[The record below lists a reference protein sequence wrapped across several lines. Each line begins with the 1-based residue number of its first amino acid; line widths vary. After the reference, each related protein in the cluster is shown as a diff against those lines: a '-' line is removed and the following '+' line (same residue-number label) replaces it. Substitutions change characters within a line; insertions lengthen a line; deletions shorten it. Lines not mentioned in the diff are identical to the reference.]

1 MALRRD
7 DGATFARQLRRPLE
21 SHKGDYGRVL
31 VVAGC
36 RGYTGAAYLTSQA
49 ALRTGS
55 GLVTLAVPE
64 PIYAILAV
72 KLTEVIIMPAP
83 ATSAG
88 SFDMTAVPSIRALLS
103 SADVLAIGPGLSTHA
118 RTGRMLRSI
127 LPSVRCPVVL
137 DADGINLLVAH
148 LSLMRRASAPW
159 VLTPH
164 PGEMA
169 RLLGV
174 SSDAVQADRRRVAVD
189 FAKRHGVVVVLKGY
203 HTVVTDGRRVVVN
216 STGNP
221 GMATGGSGDV
231 LTGVIASLIGQGLPP
246 FEAARWGVYL
256 HGAAGDAA
264 AREMGESSL
273 IASDILDKIPLSMRR
288 AQRWSVVR

>member
-7 DGATFARQLRRPLE
+7 VGGAFARRRLLE

-36 RGYTGAAYLTSQA
+36 RRYSGAAYLTSQA

-64 PIYAILAV
+64 PIYGILAV
-72 KLTEVIIMPAP
+72 KLTEVIVVPAP

-88 SFDMTAVPSIRALLS
+88 SLDMAAVTLVRTLLS

-118 RTGRMLRSI
+118 RTGRMLRS
-127 LPSVRCPVVL
+127 LLLSARCPVVL
-137 DADGINLLVAH
+137 DADGINLVAGH
-148 LSLMRRASAPW
+148 LSLMRRVSASW

-174 SSDAVQADRRRVAVD
+174 SPDTVQADRRRVAVD
-189 FAKRHGVVVVLKGY
+189 FAKRHGAVVVLKGY

-256 HGAAGDAA
+256 HGVAGDAA
-264 AREMGESSL
+264 ARELGESGL
-273 IASDILDKIPLSMRR
+273 IASDILDKIPLAMQRVRR
-288 AQRWSVVR
+288 RSVVR